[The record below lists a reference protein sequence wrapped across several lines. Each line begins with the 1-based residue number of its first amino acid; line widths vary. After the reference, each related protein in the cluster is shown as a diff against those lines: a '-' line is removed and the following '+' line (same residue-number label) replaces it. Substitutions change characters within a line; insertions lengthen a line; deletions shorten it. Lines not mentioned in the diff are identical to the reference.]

1 MQTTTQ
7 QLPPLRLGI
16 TPWHMSST
24 MDANALCTQAELAE
38 QCGYHSFWL
47 PESHFAGPTS
57 VPEPIVLLAAVAA
70 RTTTIKLGTTSY
82 LLPIRN
88 ALQAAE
94 QVAVLD
100 QLSGGR
106 LILGLGRG
114 FEKNMLSA
122 FDVNPTEKREL
133 LNRNLDV
140 MKAAW
145 AGGIVG
151 SQAIGAVM
159 SPLPV
164 QKPHPPIWMAAFG
177 PKALAQAGKMGTPY
191 LASPMESLQ
200 QLKENYEIY
209 NTALDQNSQPR
220 PSEIVLMRTI
230 FISDDKALCKQVTRD
245 LAQLAS
251 TLKFGNTVMEAA
263 WIVGN
268 ADEVASEIHEYQEQL
283 GMNYLIVARPRIKGL
298 SRQCA
303 EQSMRALAAMVAN
316 V

>member
-1 MQTTTQ
+1 
-7 QLPPLRLGI
+7 
-16 TPWHMSST
+16 
-24 MDANALCTQAELAE
+24 
-38 QCGYHSFWL
+38 
-47 PESHFAGPTS
+47 
-57 VPEPIVLLAAVAA
+57 
-70 RTTTIKLGTTSY
+70 
-82 LLPIRN
+82 
-88 ALQAAE
+88 
-94 QVAVLD
+94 
-100 QLSGGR
+100 
-106 LILGLGRG
+106 
-114 FEKNMLSA
+114 MLSA

-159 SPLPV
+159 SPLPA

-200 QLKENYEIY
+200 QLKDNYEIY

-251 TLKFGNTVMEAA
+251 TLKFGNTVMDAA